1 MSRKTLIA
9 LIVLL
14 AVLAGAAWLNNRRT
28 AGPETAAAA
37 PVGALLP
44 AVDLSTV
51 RGIAIAEAAATTHLA
66 QVEENWCVAEME
78 NYPADLDRLRE
89 LIRSLDGAEAG
100 QIAEKGPEHL
110 AEFGLAADGE
120 IKPVRISLEHAQ
132 GTTVLSLGRMRAPQA
147 DAGYWG
153 PAPGRYARVDE
164 GPVQL
169 LKEDIR
175 GVQADPDQW
184 WDRKLLEVP
193 PEALRQVDAGV
204 GGEAFTIVRETNGTY
219 TLTGTAEGETVDAGA
234 AGRLFG
240 ALRNLRAQKILTDA
254 EGGGTNF
261 ASAGQFK
268 AVADGATYAI
278 QVGAARPDEGGGRAV
293 KIDVTAAESAT
304 PEQRAA
310 VAAAAKKF
318 AGRIF
323 LLPAYLAEPL
333 VLQKDALLRKAPPAP
348 ETPAQ
353 PAPEVVPPALAN
365 PEESQPAAKSAP
377 AEAPPVPVETP
388 AEPPAE
394 S

>member
-14 AVLAGAAWLNNRRT
+14 AVLAGAAWLQNRRT
-28 AGPETAAAA
+28 AGPEIAAAA
-37 PVGALLP
+37 PGGALLP

-51 RGIAIAEAAATTHLA
+51 RAIAIAEAVATTHLA
-66 QVEENWCVAEME
+66 RVEGNWCVTEME

-120 IKPVRISLEHAQ
+120 LKPIRISLEHAQ
-132 GTTVLSLGRMRAPQA
+132 GTTVLSLGRMREPQA
-147 DAGYWG
+147 GAAYWG
-153 PAPGRYARVDE
+153 PALGRYARVDE

-175 GVQADPDQW
+175 GVQTDSDQW

-193 PEALRQVDAGV
+193 PEALRQVDADV
-204 GGEAFTIVRETNGTY
+204 GGEAFAVTRDTNGTY
-219 TLTGTAEGETVDAGA
+219 TLMGAVEGENLDAGA
-234 AGRLFG
+234 ASRLFG
-240 ALRNLRAQKILTDA
+240 ALRNLRAQKILTEA
-254 EGGGTNF
+254 EGGGSNF
-261 ASAGQFK
+261 AATDLFK
-268 AVADGATYAI
+268 AAADGATYAI

-304 PEQRAA
+304 PEQRTA
-310 VAAAAKKF
+310 VAAAVKKF
-318 AGRIF
+318 TGRVF
-323 LLPAYLAEPL
+323 LLPAYLVEPL
-333 VLQKDALLRKAPPAP
+333 VLQKDALLGKASPAP

-353 PAPEVVPPALAN
+353 PEPEVALPALEN
-365 PEESQPAAKSAP
+365 PEESQPAAESTP

-388 AEPPAE
+388 AKPPAE